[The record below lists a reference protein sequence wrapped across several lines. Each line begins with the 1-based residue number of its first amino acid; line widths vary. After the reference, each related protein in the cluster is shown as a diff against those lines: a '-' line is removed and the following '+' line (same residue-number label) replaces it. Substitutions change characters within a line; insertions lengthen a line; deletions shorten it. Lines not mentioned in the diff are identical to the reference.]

1 MSDHPSCLVCGRYI
15 PDDRRRYRPD
25 VKYCS
30 ERCSRVAE
38 HQREREKEDPSHAKP
53 VAPAE

>member
-1 MSDHPSCLVCGRYI
+1 MRRCLVCGRYI